1 MLKKM
6 LIGSLITAAAFA
18 GQYATLKDGRTIIFH
33 ENGTWEEVTVV
44 RSGDAQVGAMGARD
58 MAGAQKVI
66 ELQTEPLARMIVGKW
81 SSKDGTLAYD
91 FRNDGMVTYTLNGET
106 KTEAYTIQFIDS
118 KDNTL
123 SVSLG
128 EASRY
133 GKIVFGGLLR
143 KFKISSDGMS
153 ATDYSDEITKL
164 KTVQITKIGTAS
176 PSQTVATPTIVQAP
190 KSENHETVSKGFLK

>member
-1 MLKKM
+1 MLKKL
-6 LIGSLITAAAFA
+6 LIGSMIATAAFA
-18 GQYATLKDGRTIIFH
+18 GQYATLKDGKTIIFH

-44 RSGDAQVGAMGARD
+44 RSADAQVGAMGAKD
-58 MAGAQKVI
+58 LAGAQKVI

-81 SSKDGTLAYD
+81 ASKDGALAYD
-91 FRNDGMVTYTLNGET
+91 FRNDGMVTYTLDGET

-118 KDNTL
+118 KDKTI
-123 SVSLG
+123 SISLG

-153 ATDYSDEITKL
+153 AVDYSDEITKL
-164 KTVQITKIGTAS
+164 ITVQIKKIGSAS
-176 PSQTVATPTIVQAP
+176 PAQAVATPVPVKKNET
-190 KSENHETVSKGFLK
+190 HETVSKGFLK